1 MVKQALNQAF
11 TRILSFT
18 EYVLPVFAGEKHY
31 TIYRRFLYTQKA
43 MFTNCLHFRLLFS
56 YSASSFG
63 ISLSTSGKIID
74 ISAEQMYPRER
85 FDPLSRRKLFSVTEK
100 KRLSIEP

>member
-1 MVKQALNQAF
+1 MVKQAWDQAF
-11 TRILSFT
+11 TRRLSFT

-43 MFTNCLHFRLLFS
+43 MFTNCLQV
-56 YSASSFG
+56 YSASSPG
-63 ISLSTSGKIID
+63 VSLSISGKITD